1 MVWHAA
7 QHNMIKHRNSYFS
20 LTYTVYGWFSASIV
34 KQELSKIQTPYD
46 FTFLLYLSR
55 GFHSQIYLLVQV
67 DSKVFIL
74 PLPRGRRKEG
84 KMVCFLVVLA
94 PFKIFLRN
102 IYIPTQLMSTYIIWW
117 IWKKKQRKKETG
129 RSRHGVAV
137 IIHVYL
143 PFSRTQTG
151 FWLPVEV
158 KMFDPAEP
166 HFSQVWSEKNY
177 NLPYCV
183 VFKLKCVNVC
193 HRLSTRPRK

>member
-117 IWKKKQRKKETG
+117 IWKKKKKERKKQEEVGMEWPLLSMYTFWFLTSS
-129 RSRHGVAV
+129 RSQNVWPSWA
-137 IIHVYL
+137 
-143 PFSRTQTG
+143 PFFSS
-151 FWLPVEV
+151 V
-158 KMFDPAEP
+158 K
-166 HFSQVWSEKNY
+166 WK
-177 NLPYCV
+177 
-183 VFKLKCVNVC
+183 KL
-193 HRLSTRPRK
+193 